1 MEPVVIVIRMLM
13 MMKKINM
20 CTEADN
26 KKAKVLSLTAH
37 KADPLMLNRL
47 LQLCSANLPVGGFSF
62 SQGLE
67 YAVEMGWLT
76 SAETTASWITI
87 NLEESIAQTDLAI
100 LKRLFSALTEND
112 LTVFSY
118 WNNHLIAC
126 RESHELLLADL
137 AMGKAL
143 IRLIKQLD
151 MINLDAY
158 QMLLQLEEISF
169 VSAFSLCA
177 YVFKLDLESA
187 QSGYCWTYID
197 NQVAAATKLVPLGQT
212 QAQNLL
218 FELTENTH
226 LLIEKANSIVDE
238 DIGTSLPH
246 LAMASAWHE
255 TQYSRLFRS

>member
-1 MEPVVIVIRMLM
+1 MHTSSAAHTTGESVVPVSRVQLQ
-13 MMKKINM
+13 
-20 CTEADN
+20 
-26 KKAKVLSLTAH
+26 
-37 KADPLMLNRL
+37 ADPIKLNRL

-76 SAETTASWITI
+76 SPETTASWINI
-87 NLEESIAQTDLAI
+87 NLEESIAKTDLAI
-100 LKRLFSALTEND
+100 LKRLFTALADND
-112 LTVFSY
+112 LATFSY
-118 WNNHLIAC
+118 WNTHLIAC
-126 RESHELLLADL
+126 RESHELLSADL

-143 IRLIKQLD
+143 IRLVKQLNSID
-151 MINLDAY
+151 ITQY
-158 QMLLQLEEISF
+158 QVIIQLKDISF
-169 VSAFSLCA
+169 VSAFALCA
-177 YVFKLDLESA
+177 YLFKLDLISA

-218 FELTENTH
+218 FELTDNIQ
-226 LLIEKANSIVDE
+226 LIIEKSNNIADE

>member
-1 MEPVVIVIRMLM
+1 MS
-13 MMKKINM
+13 
-20 CTEADN
+20 T
-26 KKAKVLSLTAH
+26 KALTT
-37 KADPLMLNRL
+37 KTLVTKPLEKSQADPIRLNRL

-76 SAETTASWITI
+76 SSETTASWIRI

-100 LKRLFSALTEND
+100 LKRLFIALAHED
-112 LTVFSY
+112 LVSFGY
-118 WNNHLIAC
+118 WNTHLIAC

-151 MINLDAY
+151 SIDITPY
-158 QMLLQLEEISF
+158 QAIIDLKEISF
-169 VSAFSLCA
+169 VSAFALSA
-177 YVFKLDLESA
+177 YVFKLDLMSA

-218 FELTENTH
+218 YELTKHTQEI
-226 LLIEKANSIVDE
+226 IEKSNNIADE
-238 DIGTSLPH
+238 EIGTSLPH